1 MPGEVSMF
9 RARAWSGLLLVSAL
23 VFLMGARQVPLTD
36 PEPIAVPA
44 GLKIEQITKAIKAAL
59 VGRAWAVTSE
69 DTGHI
74 VSTLNLREHMAK
86 IDIVYDV
93 QTIRIKY
100 LDSGELLYAEKKGQR
115 MIHHNYLNW
124 IQNLVNDMNRNLM
137 LVQS

>member
-1 MPGEVSMF
+1 MF

-36 PEPIAVPA
+36 PEPVAVPA
-44 GLKIEQITKAIKAAL
+44 GLKIEQVTKAIKAAL
-59 VGRAWAVTSE
+59 VGRTWAITSE
-69 DTGHI
+69 EPGHI